1 MSIRAHGDM
10 TVAHA
15 RREALAEDI
24 AELTGLGVRTVRNR
38 LDAIHGKT
46 RLRVAFAEW
55 PPPSIALARITT
67 AAAQQMDIIEEI
79 AAVTDLNP
87 RQVRGRMNR
96 VHGKTLV
103 GTLFSA
109 EWSNIADGD
118 LTAGDDDDEE
128 EDDGDEEEDDDVD
141 DLEQLT
147 VADARRHRLAGAIAD
162 RTGVGVRSV
171 RARLAQAHGN
181 ALVSTVFA
189 EEWNGGDEEDEEE
202 DEDEQDGVTG
212 RRPVGRSRPGGIQ
225 RNQVVNERYRLLK
238 KLGEGGFGEAFE
250 ARDEQFPERG
260 VVVLKFAAFDTLA
273 NEFKMATKL
282 RHDNICQYFDIGFDG
297 KRNRRFLVIEHGG
310 RSLERLIRD
319 DGALDKRDAIAI
331 VRQAAA
337 ALDYAHSKGVI
348 HHDVSPGNILI
359 DEHGHVRVTDFGISV
374 AATMRTVAGGNRTMV
389 AQTMLGRHP
398 CYAAPEMTSGAPVGR
413 RADQYSLALVLC
425 SLLEGEVSKKPYKMR
440 DFQRL
445 SAKQN
450 AGVRRALS
458 ARADDRFPSC
468 VAFLDA
474 IAGG

>member
-15 RREALAEDI
+15 RREDLAEDI

-46 RLRVAFAEW
+46 RLRVAFTEW

-103 GTLFSA
+103 GTAFSA

-118 LTAGDDDDEE
+118 LTAGDAEE
-128 EDDGDEEEDDDVD
+128 EDAEEEDGDVD

-189 EEWNGGDEEDEEE
+189 EEWNSGDEEDEEE

-212 RRPVGRSRPGGIQ
+212 TRPAGRSRVGVIQ

-319 DGALDKRDAIAI
+319 DGGLDKRDAIAI

-337 ALDYAHSKGVI
+337 ALDYAHTKGVI

-359 DEHGHVRVTDFGISV
+359 DEDRHVRVTDFGISV

-398 CYAAPEMTSGAPVGR
+398 CYAAPEMTSGAPVRG

-425 SLLEGEVSKKPYKMR
+425 SLLEGEVFKKPYR
-440 DFQRL
+440 VHDSQRL
-445 SAKQN
+445 TAKQN
-450 AGVRRALS
+450 AAVRRALS

-474 IAGG
+474 LAGS